1 MLPDL
6 KRLPWCLPLLYLLPF
21 KQSPVNGA
29 PATGGGLSTEGGTN
43 FALRLLEVKAE
54 V

>member
-1 MLPDL
+1 MVPSSSLPAAL
-6 KRLPWCLPLLYLLPF
+6 
-21 KQSPVNGA
+21 QSPVNGA